1 MERGCL
7 PSPTKR
13 ASMEE
18 ATAEVGEWLPP
29 IMDKAN
35 TNKTNTNNLKF
46 KVNDTWEQV
55 EAQLPLTEVDIA
67 KRTLAQVEI
76 KDTTIPKLKKKLK
89 PANRC
94 TKSHTRKA
102 IRDIDKGEVIKRHK
116 QPIASQG
123 GRKRPVVRWTSWR
136 RR

>member
-35 TNKTNTNNLKF
+35 TNNLKF

-55 EAQLPLTEVDIA
+55 EAPLPLTEVDIA
-67 KRTLAQVEI
+67 RRTQAQVEI
-76 KDTTIPKLKKKLK
+76 KNTPIPKLKKKLK

-94 TKSHTRKA
+94 TTSHTRKA
-102 IRDIDKGEVIKRHK
+102 TRDIDKGEIIKRPHK